1 LTYQFPFNS
10 SIEAEGTI
18 YLASNSTVFQ
28 NKYGMTPFGQFTR
41 NLSNKS
47 QKIVLADAYGNTID
61 SVEYFDLDPTSA
73 DGGGTYLDLVNTR
86 QQWLQVGLLK

>member
-41 NLSNKS
+41 NLSTNLKKLFWLMPMEIQLIQS
-47 QKIVLADAYGNTID
+47 SILTLANI
-61 SVEYFDLDPTSA
+61 S
-73 DGGGTYLDLVNTR
+73 
-86 QQWLQVGLLK
+86 